1 MPLTRLLSLV
11 VPPLCVS
18 CGDAAPLHQPLCRE
32 CLGGLRWLS
41 FEQPLAGTGVAV
53 WAAVSYEGAARALVR
68 ALKFR
73 GAVGLVDAMAAQMAA
88 NAPPGLLEGR
98 SLVPVP
104 LHAAR
109 RRRRGFNQALEI
121 ARALSRRAGLPLTDC
136 LERTSGGARESQ
148 VGRGREDRLSA
159 LQGRFRMRGGA
170 PVPLRALLVDDVVTT
185 GSTLAACAAAL
196 AEAGVREV
204 GAVAYARTPG
214 R

>member
-1 MPLTRLLSLV
+1 MPLARLLSLV
-11 VPPLCVS
+11 APPLCVS
-18 CGDAAPLHQPLCRE
+18 CGNAAPLHQPLCRE
-32 CLGGLRWLS
+32 CVGDLRWLS
-41 FEQPLAGTGVAV
+41 FEQPAGAGVPV
-53 WAAVSYEGAARALVR
+53 WAVVSYEGPARALVR

-104 LHAAR
+104 LHPSR
-109 RRRRGFNQALEI
+109 RRRRGFNQAEEI
-121 ARALSRRAGLPLTDC
+121 AAALSPRAGLPVAAC
-136 LERTSGGARESQ
+136 LERIAGGARVSQ
-148 VGRGREDRLSA
+148 VGRDREERLGA
-159 LQGRFRMRGGA
+159 LAGSIRMRAGA

-185 GSTLAACAAAL
+185 GATLAACATAL
-196 AEAGVREV
+196 ASAGVREV

>member
-1 MPLTRLLSLV
+1 MSLARLLSLV
-11 VPPLCVS
+11 APPLCLS
-18 CGDAAPLHQPLCRE
+18 CGAAAPLHQPLCRE
-32 CLGGLRWLS
+32 CLGDLRWMA
-41 FEQPLAGTGVAV
+41 FEQPAGSGVPV
-53 WAAVSYEGAARALVR
+53 WAAVSYEGPARALVR

-73 GAVGLVDAMAAQMAA
+73 GAVSLVDAMAAQMAA

-109 RRRRGFNQALEI
+109 RRRRGFNQAEEL
-121 ARALSRRAGLPLTDC
+121 ARALARRSGLLTADC
-136 LERTSGGARESQ
+136 LERTSGGARASQ
-148 VGRGREDRLSA
+148 VGRGREERLDA
-159 LQGRFRMRGGA
+159 LEGSIRLRAGA

-196 AEAGVREV
+196 AGAGVCEV
-204 GAVAYARTPG
+204 GAIVYARTPG

>member
-1 MPLTRLLSLV
+1 MPLTRLLSLIA
-11 VPPLCVS
+11 PPLCVA
-18 CGDAAPLHQPLCRE
+18 CGSSASVHQPLCRE
-32 CLGGLRWLS
+32 CLLCLRWLS
-41 FEQPLAGTGVAV
+41 GEQSPAAPGVPV

-104 LHAAR
+104 LHPSR
-109 RRRRGFNQALEI
+109 RRRRGFNQAAQI
-121 ARALSRRAGLPLTDC
+121 ATALSRRCGLLVADC
-136 LERTSGGARESQ
+136 LERTGGGGRTSQ
-148 VGRGREDRLSA
+148 VGRGREERLEA
-159 LQGRFRMRGGA
+159 LDGLIRVRPGK

-185 GSTLAACAAAL
+185 GSTLAACGAAL
-196 AEAGVREV
+196 ATAGVREV
-204 GAVAYARTPG
+204 GAVVYARTPG